1 MQSTYNFSFIIASTN
16 NAFLRPAGCVCR
28 LSFVVDFSTGV
39 CYQSIMESDTEQD
52 SSRRPA
58 VIFAVLALWGIL
70 KWMFEF
76 GMAHRPRRGKSGVF
90 VPLIF
95 MLKWLQFNLT
105 SPDYPKMTAVFS
117 GVCLLLL
124 LLTYVFSSEIET
136 LILLYP
142 VD

>member
-1 MQSTYNFSFIIASTN
+1 MPSAYNFSFIIASIN
-16 NAFLRPAGCVCR
+16 NAFLCPAVCVYR
-28 LSFVVDFSTGV
+28 LSFAVDFSTGE
-39 CYQSIMESDTEQD
+39 CYGDIMENDTEQK

-58 VIFAVLALWGIL
+58 VIFAVLALWFTL
-70 KWMFEF
+70 KWLLEF
-76 GMAHRPRRGKSGVF
+76 GTAHRLSWAELGVF

-95 MLKWLQFNLT
+95 MLKWIQFNRT
-105 SPDYPKMTAVFS
+105 SRDYPKMTAVFS

>member
-1 MQSTYNFSFIIASTN
+1 MPSAYNFSFIIASIN
-16 NAFLRPAGCVCR
+16 NAFLRPAVCVYR
-28 LSFVVDFSTGV
+28 LSFAVDFSTGV
-39 CYQSIMESDTEQD
+39 CYGDIMENDTEQK

-58 VIFAVLALWGIL
+58 VIL

-76 GMAHRPRRGKSGVF
+76 GMVHRLSWVELGVF

-105 SPDYPKMTAVFS
+105 SPEYRKMAAVFS

>member
-1 MQSTYNFSFIIASTN
+1 MQPAYNFSFIIASTN
-16 NAFLRPAGCVCR
+16 NAFLRPAGCVYN
-28 LSFVVDFSTGV
+28 LLFMVDFSTGV
-39 CYQSIMESDTEQD
+39 CYQSIMESDTEQK
-52 SSRRPA
+52 SSRRPV
-58 VIFAVLALWGIL
+58 VIFAVLALWVIL

-76 GMAHRPRRGKSGVF
+76 GMAHRLSWVELGVF

-105 SPDYPKMTAVFS
+105 SPECRKMAAVFS
-117 GVCLLLL
+117 SVCLLLL
-124 LLTYVFSSEIET
+124 LMTYVFSSEIET

>member
-1 MQSTYNFSFIIASTN
+1 MPSAYNFSFIIASIN
-16 NAFLRPAGCVCR
+16 NAFLRPAVCVYR
-28 LSFVVDFSTGV
+28 LSFAVDFSTGV
-39 CYQSIMESDTEQD
+39 CYGDIMENDTEQK
-52 SSRRPA
+52 SNRRPA
-58 VIFAVLALWGIL
+58 VIFAVLALWVIL

-76 GMAHRPRRGKSGVF
+76 GMVHRLSWVELGVF

-95 MLKWLQFNLT
+95 MLKWLQFNVT
-105 SPDYPKMTAVFS
+105 SPECRKMAAVFS